1 MSDLRGPDSA
11 YPGGVPVDDA
21 TARIAD
27 LLRRVG
33 EERVRAGRAA
43 AIAARYEA
51 LRDREPLS
59 LRPLRERMA
68 ALHRRMEVRHLESAE
83 LHELYAARLQVW
95 ARVPDSVMPRPMF
108 IDAVATAVG
117 SRSAAITLLDATG
130 SEALAA
136 ASDRIARFAHDV
148 EFVVGE
154 GPALDVAA
162 TSEPVE
168 VGARALTTRWP
179 RYGPVVAREGIAA
192 VVGVPL
198 RQEPGGCLGA
208 LCVYAKTSTVAPN
221 ITSASVRV
229 ADALTHTV
237 LNRPGSIGEDEVP
250 TVSMFDEASFRATI
264 DQAAGMLSVQHA
276 CKPADAV
283 ALLRARAFADGLPIE
298 TLAEQVVRGEVRL

>member
-1 MSDLRGPDSA
+1 
-11 YPGGVPVDDA
+11 VPAEDA

-27 LLRRVG
+27 LLRRVA
-33 EERVRAGRAA
+33 EERARAGRAA
-43 AIAARYEA
+43 AIAGRYEA
-51 LRDREPLS
+51 LRDRAPSS

-68 ALHRRMEVRHLESAE
+68 ALHRRMEARHLASAE
-83 LHELYAARLQVW
+83 LQELYAARLQVW

-117 SRSAAITLLDATG
+117 SRSAAITLVDATG
-130 SEALAA
+130 AEALAA
-136 ASDRIARFAHDV
+136 ASDRVARFAHDV

-162 TSEPVE
+162 TAEPVE
-168 VGARALTTRWP
+168 VCAKAMATRWP
-179 RYGPVVAREGIAA
+179 RYGPVVAGEGIAA

-208 LCVYAKTSTVAPN
+208 LCIYATTPTVAPN
-221 ITSASVRV
+221 IAAASVRI

-250 TVSMFDEASFRATI
+250 TVSMFDEVTFRATI
-264 DQAAGMLSVQHA
+264 DQAAGVVSVQHA
-276 CKPADAV
+276 CDPADAV
-283 ALLRARAFADGLPIE
+283 ALLRARAFADGVPIE
-298 TLAEQVVRGEVRL
+298 TLAEQVVRGDVRL